1 MDSQKIRKKPISQE
15 GIFKIMI
22 CVTYIVSSVFLLKN
36 LLGKSM
42 QGALVIGLAMLAFTA
57 IILFMRARKLATATK
72 EFVVSIALVLVV
84 FVISLYSGECYSDD
98 FPMMLAIIG
107 MTGLYMQ
114 PEFTRI
120 QIVIMDI
127 AFVLMYI
134 IHPDHAESLSQYIMC
149 MAIFT
154 LAAWLFSLTIKRGR
168 AFIEISE
175 ERAKAAEELLLSMNV
190 MGEELQRDF
199 ESSSESI
206 DESTRELE
214 QGSETIMHGARA
226 MAACCEDVH
235 NKIQLT
241 GQQIDA
247 LDEEVKSVE
256 TVLTENRSNMEEMTK
271 QIELVKQTM
280 KEADEVFG
288 AMQARM
294 RDIAK
299 VSKQLSDISFNTTIL
314 SLNAS
319 IEAAK
324 AGDAGAGF
332 EVVANEVRKLSEDSN
347 ECSEKVSDIVKEL
360 HGQMASTTV
369 RFEGSYQALE
379 GSVETMNALRE
390 SFTRLTEQFESLYDN
405 IAAQNNNVGQV
416 DGIFAQLNEK
426 VMEMSLSSEA
436 NQEAVAAIIEA
447 MDIYKVNITKVI
459 NDTKKAQLA
468 SQ

>member
-1 MDSQKIRKKPISQE
+1 MDIQKKTKKPMSQE

-22 CVTYIVSSVFLLKN
+22 CVTYVVSSVFLLKN
-36 LLGKSM
+36 LLGKNM
-42 QGALVIGLAMLAFTA
+42 QGALVIGLTVLAFTA
-57 IILFMRARKLATATK
+57 IILFMKARNLATVTK
-72 EFVVSIALVLVV
+72 EFVVSIALVFVV

-98 FPMMLAIIG
+98 FPMMLAIVG

-114 PEFTRI
+114 PKFTRI

-127 AFVLMYI
+127 AFVLMYL

-206 DESTRELE
+206 DESTHELE
-214 QGSETIMHGARA
+214 SGSDTIMRGARA
-226 MAACCEDVH
+226 MAECCEEVH
-235 NKIQLT
+235 DKIQIT

-247 LDEEVKSVE
+247 LDEEVKGVE
-256 TVLTENRSNMEEMTK
+256 VVLTENRSNIGEMTK

-280 KEADEVFG
+280 KEANEVFG
-288 AMQARM
+288 AMQAKM

-332 EVVANEVRKLSEDSN
+332 EVVAGEVRKLSEDSN

-360 HGQMASTTV
+360 HEQVDSTAV
-369 RFEGSYQALE
+369 QFEDSYNALAA
-379 GSVETMNALRE
+379 SVETMNTLQE
-390 SFTRLTEQFESLYDN
+390 SFVRLTESFESLYGN
-405 IAAQNNNVGQV
+405 IEAQNSNVSQV
-416 DGIFAQLNEK
+416 DNIFAQLNER
-426 VMEMSLSSEA
+426 VMEMSISSEA

-459 NDTKKAQLA
+459 NDTKQAQLA
-468 SQ
+468 SE